1 MNTKKYCLIV
11 FGIFLFIALFSYRTP
26 HFTLLFKSGEYIFNL
41 INKENTVDEYV
52 PPDLVD
58 LSNLGAPGKE
68 IREIVY
74 DPLKNIL
81 EDSTE
86 ADLSVKVLSAYRSY
100 KRQNWLFSWYKK
112 RFRDAEGF
120 SAEAGHSEHQLGT
133 TIDFGVGNPAIDF
146 KGTFA
151 NTPEGKW
158 LYDNAWR
165 YGFMMSYPKGYE
177 EVTGYIYEP
186 WHYRYIGRE
195 AAREARQLGLT
206 LQEYLI
212 QKPQYYN
219 IEP

>member
-1 MNTKKYCLIV
+1 MNTKKYYLVI
-11 FGIFLFIALFSYRTP
+11 FGIFLFITLFSFKASY
-26 HFTLLFKSGEYIFNL
+26 FTLLLKNGEYIFNL
-41 INKENTVDEYV
+41 INKENTVDEYI
-52 PPDLVD
+52 PSDLVE
-58 LSNLGAPGKE
+58 LSSLGAPGKE
-68 IREIVY
+68 IREIVRG
-74 DPLKNIL
+74 PLKNML
-81 EDSTE
+81 KDSTE
-86 ADLSVKVLSAYRSY
+86 ASLSIKVLSAYRSHE
-100 KRQNWLFSWYKK
+100 KQNRLFSWYKK
-112 RFRDAEGF
+112 RFRDVERF

-146 KGTFA
+146 KEAFA

-158 LYDNAWR
+158 LHGNAWR
-165 YGFMMSYPKGYE
+165 YGFMMSYPEGYE

-212 QKPQYYN
+212 QKPQYYD